1 MSPSL
6 SLQKALLPTRF
17 DAIFPDETIAKKDF
31 QMETAFSLSYYYLFL
46 GKTIF
51 GFSHDSV
58 TYLSAKGFIGL
69 IERHTDKSALHGKKM
84 FPAFWIAV
92 TINVDSRP

>member
-1 MSPSL
+1 
-6 SLQKALLPTRF
+6 
-17 DAIFPDETIAKKDF
+17 
-31 QMETAFSLSYYYLFL
+31 L